1 MTQYDPLEDY
11 LRIQPPSTSQLVLT
25 FDEIE
30 EIIAPYK
37 LPNSARHPDLHY
49 FRWWDNRPRDAG
61 NKYWLD
67 AGWKVVM
74 VDIENQKVKFQ
85 RK

>member
-11 LRIQPPSTSQLVLT
+11 LRKQPLSTSQLVLT
-25 FDEIE
+25 FDKIE

-67 AGWKVVM
+67 AGWKTVM
-74 VDIENQKVKFQ
+74 VDIENQKVKFE
-85 RK
+85 RI